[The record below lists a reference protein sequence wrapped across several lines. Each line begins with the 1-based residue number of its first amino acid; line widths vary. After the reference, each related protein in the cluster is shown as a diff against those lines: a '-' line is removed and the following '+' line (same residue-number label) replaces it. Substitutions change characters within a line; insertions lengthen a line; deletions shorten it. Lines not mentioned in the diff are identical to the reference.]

1 VALVGLAL
9 AFVPLITACRQTV
22 KTTAPAATTAR
33 PPAPPPRPVSDEIVV
48 CGKRFHIGTPVVLW
62 TDPGGYNGYQASP
75 AFAPMKPEPWSL
87 ERDDS
92 PTHFGSRTG
101 ALPRDE
107 ARRVNATG
115 WSLTQLQR
123 VVDQFVLH
131 YDGSGVS
138 RECFRTIH
146 DGRGLSVHFMVD
158 IDGTIYQTL
167 DLQERAWHAT
177 TSNDRSVGVEIA
189 NVGAFDPITAKLKF
203 EPWFAQDVD
212 GSTRITI
219 PAKLGD
225 GGVRTPGFVGRPAR
239 PMYVQGRIHGKSVQ
253 QYDFTPQ
260 QYAALIK
267 LTAGLCRVFPKMKC
281 DYPRDSAGGL
291 IRGKLP
297 DKQLNRYAGVIGH
310 YHIQTNKI
318 DPGPAFQWD
327 LVIDGAREELKK
339 R

>member
-1 VALVGLAL
+1 MALSLAL
-9 AFVPLITACRQTV
+9 YLGLQFSACQRATPP
-22 KTTAPAATTAR
+22 KSSPAAAPA
-33 PPAPPPRPVSDEIVV
+33 PVPKRASDEIVV
-48 CGKRFHIGTPVVLW
+48 CGQRFHIGTPVVLW
-62 TDPGGYNGYQASP
+62 TDPGGYNGYKSSP
-75 AFAPMKPEPWSL
+75 AFAPMQPAPWSL
-87 ERDDS
+87 ARPDS
-92 PTHFGSRTG
+92 PTHYGNRSN
-101 ALPRDE
+101 ALPDDD
-107 ARRVNATG
+107 ARRVRSYG
-115 WSLTQLQR
+115 WTLPKLKD

-138 RECFRTIH
+138 RECFTTLH
-146 DGRGLSVHFMVD
+146 DGRGLSVHFMLD

-177 TSNDRSVGVEIA
+177 TSNDRSIGVEIA
-189 NVGAFDPITAKLKF
+189 NVGAFDPA
-203 EPWFAQDVD
+203 FARMEFDKWYAREAE
-212 GSTRITI
+212 GATRITI

-239 PMYVQGRIHGKSVQ
+239 ELYVQGRIHGKNVQ

-260 QYAALIK
+260 QYTALIK

-281 DYPRDSAGGL
+281 DYPRDVAGGL
-291 IRGKLP
+291 IRAKLP
-297 DKQLNRYAGVIGH
+297 DNQLANYSGVLGH